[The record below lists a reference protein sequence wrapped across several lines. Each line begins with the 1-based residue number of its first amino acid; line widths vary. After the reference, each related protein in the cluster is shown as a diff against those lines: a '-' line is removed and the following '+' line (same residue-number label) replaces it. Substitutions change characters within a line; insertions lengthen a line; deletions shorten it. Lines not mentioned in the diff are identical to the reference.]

1 MTNTSFSIQDEGTLV
16 LVHPNTDTARE
27 FLGSLTTS
35 ANHHMRWGK
44 AFAVEHR
51 YAEDFIANLQE
62 EGFTVS

>member
-1 MTNTSFSIQDEGTLV
+1 MLIR
-16 LVHPNTDTARE
+16 PNTDTARE
-27 FLGSLTTS
+27 FLDSITTWE
-35 ANHHMRWGK
+35 NHHMRWGQ